1 MINIYTDGSCQGNP
15 GRGGWAAIVVDDEG
29 RRVLSGSEMRTT
41 NNRMEL
47 VAAIRG
53 LDAVPR
59 DASATVHSDSQYL
72 VNTMTRNWKRK
83 ANLDLWA
90 QLDSLTSSR
99 DVKWRWVRGHA
110 GHPEN
115 EEANTIAGREA
126 GVATSAPSLSQTA
139 AREVN
144 VATSAPS
151 LSQTAAREVSVATST
166 PSLSH
171 LDSKGHAQMVD
182 VGEKAVT
189 HREASARGFVSMK
202 PTTLALITSGKVK
215 KGDVLSTARLAGIM
229 AAKQTPQLIPLC
241 HTLPLSQVTV
251 ELEPDH
257 DHSGVEIEAMVK
269 TDAKT
274 GVEME
279 ALTAVSVAALTVYD
293 MCKSVDRGIR
303 IQSIRLVS
311 KSGGKS
317 GDIVLE
323 D

>member
-53 LDAVPR
+53 LDAVPK

-126 GVATSAPSLSQTA
+126 GVATSAPSHSDVA
-139 AREVN
+139 ARESG

-151 LSQTAAREVSVATST
+151 LT
-166 PSLSH
+166 H
-171 LDSKGHAQMVD
+171 LDTKGHAQMVD
-182 VGEKAVT
+182 VGGKAVT

-215 KGDVLSTARLAGIM
+215 KGDVLSTASLAGIM

-274 GVEME
+274 GCRNGG
-279 ALTAVSVAALTVYD
+279 L
-293 MCKSVDRGIR
+293 DRGVGGR
-303 IQSIRLVS
+303 SHGLRHVQVGRQGHSHPVNTASKQERRQERGYRPGRLM
-311 KSGGKS
+311 
-317 GDIVLE
+317 
-323 D
+323 

>member
-29 RRVLSGSEMRTT
+29 RHVLSGSEMRTT

-53 LDAVPR
+53 LDEVAK

-126 GVATSAPSLSQTA
+126 GVVTSAPSHSHVA
-139 AREVN
+139 AREGG

-151 LSQTAAREVSVATST
+151 LS
-166 PSLSH
+166 H
-171 LDSKGHAQMVD
+171 LDTKGHAQMVD

-189 HREASARGFVSMK
+189 HREALARGFVSMK

-323 D
+323 G

>member
-53 LDAVPR
+53 LDAVPK

-126 GVATSAPSLSQTA
+126 GVATSAPSHSDVA
-139 AREVN
+139 ARESG

-151 LSQTAAREVSVATST
+151 LT
-166 PSLSH
+166 H
-171 LDSKGHAQMVD
+171 LDTKGHAQMVD
-182 VGEKAVT
+182 VGGKAVT

-215 KGDVLSTARLAGIM
+215 KGDVLSTASLAGIM

>member
-53 LDAVPR
+53 LDEVAK

-99 DVKWRWVRGHA
+99 DVKWRWVRGHS

-126 GVATSAPSLSQTA
+126 GVATSAPSLSQNT
-139 AREVN
+139 AREGG

-151 LSQTAAREVSVATST
+151 LT
-166 PSLSH
+166 H
-171 LDSKGHAQMVD
+171 LDTKGHAQMVD

-189 HREASARGFVSMK
+189 HREALARGFVSMK

>member
-1 MINIYTDGSCQGNP
+1 MTM
-15 GRGGWAAIVVDDEG
+15 RAVD
-29 RRVLSGSEMRTT
+29 VLSGSEMRTT

-53 LDAVPR
+53 LDEVAK

-126 GVATSAPSLSQTA
+126 GVATSAPSLSHVA
-139 AREVN
+139 AREGG

-151 LSQTAAREVSVATST
+151 LT
-166 PSLSH
+166 H
-171 LDSKGHAQMVD
+171 LDTKGHAQMVD

-189 HREASARGFVSMK
+189 HREALARGFVSMK

-323 D
+323 G

>member
-53 LDAVPR
+53 LDEVAK

-99 DVKWRWVRGHA
+99 DVKWRWVRGHS

-126 GVATSAPSLSQTA
+126 GVATSAPSLSQNT
-139 AREVN
+139 AREGG

-151 LSQTAAREVSVATST
+151 LT
-166 PSLSH
+166 H
-171 LDSKGHAQMVD
+171 LDTKGHAQMVD

-189 HREASARGFVSMK
+189 HREAQPA
-202 PTTLALITSGKVK
+202 
-215 KGDVLSTARLAGIM
+215 VLY
-229 AAKQTPQLIPLC
+229 Q
-241 HTLPLSQVTV
+241 
-251 ELEPDH
+251 
-257 DHSGVEIEAMVK
+257 
-269 TDAKT
+269 
-274 GVEME
+274 
-279 ALTAVSVAALTVYD
+279 
-293 MCKSVDRGIR
+293 
-303 IQSIRLVS
+303 
-311 KSGGKS
+311 
-317 GDIVLE
+317 
-323 D
+323 

>member
-47 VAAIRG
+47 VAAICG
-53 LDAVPR
+53 LDAVPK

-126 GVATSAPSLSQTA
+126 GVATSAPSHSDVA
-139 AREVN
+139 ARESG

-151 LSQTAAREVSVATST
+151 LT
-166 PSLSH
+166 H
-171 LDSKGHAQMVD
+171 LDTKGHAQMVD
-182 VGEKAVT
+182 VGGKAVT

-215 KGDVLSTARLAGIM
+215 KGDVLSTASLAGIM

-317 GDIVLE
+317 GDFVLE

>member
-53 LDAVPR
+53 LDSVPR

-83 ANLDLWA
+83 ANVDLWA
-90 QLDSLTSSR
+90 QLDTLTSSR
-99 DVKWRWVRGHA
+99 EVKWQWVRGHA

-126 GVATSAPSLSQTA
+126 GVSTSA
-139 AREVN
+139 
-144 VATSAPS
+144 
-151 LSQTAAREVSVATST
+151 

-189 HREASARGFVSMK
+189 HREASARGFVSMQ
-202 PTTLALITSGKVK
+202 PTTLDLITDGKVK

-257 DHSGVEIEAMVK
+257 DHSGVEIEAVVK
-269 TDAKT
+269 TEAKT

-293 MCKSVDRGIR
+293 MCKSIDRGIR

-311 KSGGKS
+311 KRGGKS

>member
-47 VAAIRG
+47 VAAICG
-53 LDAVPR
+53 LDAVPK

-126 GVATSAPSLSQTA
+126 GVATSAPSHSDVA
-139 AREVN
+139 AREGG

-151 LSQTAAREVSVATST
+151 LS
-166 PSLSH
+166 H
-171 LDSKGHAQMVD
+171 LDTKGHAQMVD
-182 VGEKAVT
+182 VG
-189 HREASARGFVSMK
+189 
-202 PTTLALITSGKVK
+202 K
-215 KGDVLSTARLAGIM
+215 KR
-229 AAKQTPQLIPLC
+229 
-241 HTLPLSQVTV
+241 
-251 ELEPDH
+251 
-257 DHSGVEIEAMVK
+257 
-269 TDAKT
+269 
-274 GVEME
+274 
-279 ALTAVSVAALTVYD
+279 
-293 MCKSVDRGIR
+293 
-303 IQSIRLVS
+303 
-311 KSGGKS
+311 
-317 GDIVLE
+317 
-323 D
+323 